1 MKKSLL
7 SDCVCIFVCVVT
19 NAQSLKFTVQPSM
32 IEATANTII
41 LKWET
46 SLPTHTEIQYST
58 SASMK
63 WEEDAT
69 ESTTHEFLLHDLTPG
84 TTYFVRVI
92 SKNGKAGIVTPLK
105 QFSTTTLLSDASAII
120 SAGTR

>member
-1 MKKSLL
+1 MKKSFLAIFACMFACVAL
-7 SDCVCIFVCVVT
+7 S
-19 NAQSLKFTVQPSM
+19 AQSLKFTTQPTMVQS
-32 IEATANTII
+32 TANTIV

-58 SASMK
+58 SANMK

-69 ESTTHEFLLHDLTPG
+69 ESTTHEFLLHDLEPN
-84 TTYFVRVI
+84 TTYYVRVI
-92 SKNGKAGIVTPLK
+92 SKSGSAGIVTPLK
-105 QFSTTTLLSDASAII
+105 SFSTTSPIAEASAPA